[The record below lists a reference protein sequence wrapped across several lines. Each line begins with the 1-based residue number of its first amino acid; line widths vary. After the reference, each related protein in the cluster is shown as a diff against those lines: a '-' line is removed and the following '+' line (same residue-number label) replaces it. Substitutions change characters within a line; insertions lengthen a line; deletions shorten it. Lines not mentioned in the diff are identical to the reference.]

1 MKFSVAASIF
11 IASAATSSAFSI
23 TTRHQLRSLS
33 LCPSKPHVSNVSP
46 RNTRLSMES
55 DFASGMPEK
64 PEVSLQEQLIESAT
78 TFIAD
83 IENRL
88 GEGVEAPPVLEEL
101 RTARDD
107 NADVPVLTA
116 KIYELMI
123 EQGMTYDQDPDTGAL
138 TTTTYDVKAN
148 LEIPEVKSEFAYL
161 YKYGM
166 TLIAKGVV
174 DVDTVKSIVTERLIE
189 RTGLTPEKFDEWLG
203 Y

>member
-1 MKFSVAASIF
+1 
-11 IASAATSSAFSI
+11 
-23 TTRHQLRSLS
+23 
-33 LCPSKPHVSNVSP
+33 
-46 RNTRLSMES
+46 MES

-107 NADVPVLTA
+107 NADVPELTA

-123 EQGMTYDQDPDTGAL
+123 EQGMTYDQDPETGTL
-138 TTTTYDVKAN
+138 TATTYDIKAN

-174 DVDTVKSIVTERLIE
+174 DVDTIKSIVKERLIE